1 MKRYLLLLL
10 IPILLINGCSVKK
23 TDTDGRTDMDFTVV
37 AKDDIPKELLTVI
50 EEKKNEEFTMSYGD
64 GEFLYIVE
72 GYGKMPTGGYSIRVD
87 EMYETTDEIVIHTT
101 LMGPKAGEAVN
112 KMETYPYI
120 AVKIEYTDKNI
131 VFE

>member
-37 AKDDIPKELLTVI
+37 AKEDIPKELLTVI

-87 EMYETTDEIVIHTT
+87 EMYETTDEIVIHTM